1 MSGTWLKTKCA
12 PTENRPNTLV
22 SELRL
27 FKCRRIFFSRKIF
40 TQPHCG
46 NLLPLPALVRFARW
60 LDKNILSKVVFS
72 ESNNA
77 SASGGGDLGEAVWL
91 SRQQRVNWN
100 VFLILQLYSIEIGGQ
115 RPWKGG
121 TLLQSFYSG
130 QSKWEIIFLKLFLHV
145 KFLKDTKKHRGLSI
159 CRLAIEGQAWAW
171 IRGSFTLSDL
181 RVNDSVK
188 LLLPELSL
196 M

>member
-1 MSGTWLKTKCA
+1 MHPRVEVETWERQYDSPGSSGLIEMFSLSSNCI
-12 PTENRPNTLV
+12 L
-22 SELRL
+22 LR
-27 FKCRRIFFSRKIF
+27 K
-40 TQPHCG
+40 
-46 NLLPLPALVRFARW
+46 
-60 LDKNILSKVVFS
+60 
-72 ESNNA
+72 
-77 SASGGGDLGEAVWL
+77 
-91 SRQQRVNWN
+91 
-100 VFLILQLYSIEIGGQ
+100 IGGQ
-115 RPWKGG
+115 HPWKGG

-181 RVNDSVK
+181 RVNASVK